1 MDAQSPAGL
10 VVKEFRF
17 FPESHIVTIVFADD
31 TTVEF
36 QGTENY
42 HKARHAC
49 LDHPQP
55 ETQQLELQGPDGAT
69 IAVTIPKET
78 PHETFEA

>member
-1 MDAQSPAGL
+1 MDVNPAGL

-17 FPESHIVTIVFADD
+17 FPESHIVTIVFVDE
-31 TTVEF
+31 TTTEF

-55 ETQQLELQGPDGAT
+55 ETRTVELQGMDGV
-69 IAVTIPKET
+69 AVMITVPKDT

>member
-1 MDAQSPAGL
+1 MEANPASL

-17 FPESHIVTIVFADD
+17 FPESHIATIVFTDD
-31 TTVEF
+31 TTTEF

-55 ETQQLELQGPDGAT
+55 ETRQVELQGADGKVVAIT
-69 IAVTIPKET
+69 VPKGT

>member
-1 MDAQSPAGL
+1 MDATPAGTR

-17 FPESHIVTIVFADD
+17 YPESHMATIVFEDD
-31 TTVEF
+31 TAIDFE
-36 QGTENY
+36 GSENY

-49 LDHPQP
+49 LNMPQP
-55 ETQQLELQGPDGAT
+55 DSANLELTDSQGNSVV
-69 IAVTIPKET
+69 VTVVKDT

>member
-1 MDAQSPAGL
+1 MDTNPASPR

-17 FPESHIVTIVFADD
+17 YPESHIATIVFEDD
-31 TTVEF
+31 TDIDFE
-36 QGTENY
+36 GSDNY

-49 LDHPQP
+49 LNRPQP
-55 ETQQLELQGPDGAT
+55 DSAELDLTDKQGNT
-69 IAVTIPKET
+69 VAVTVLKDT